1 MAKTKINLAISSLI
15 LATLACNAAL
25 PASEPTATL
34 VVIVEPTFP
43 LSQPDLPET
52 DADVPRVSIEET
64 LVAITA
70 GAALIVDVR
79 NPGDYAQGHI
89 EGAINI
95 PLSDIETDPAGLG
108 LDKDQWI
115 ITYCT

>member
-1 MAKTKINLAISSLI
+1 MSKIKVSLALSSLI
-15 LATLACNAAL
+15 LATLACNTVL
-25 PASEPTATL
+25 PSSEPTATM
-34 VVIVEPTFP
+34 VAIVEPTFP

-52 DADVPRVSIEET
+52 DADVPRVSIEKT

-70 GAALIVDVR
+70 GAAVIVDVR
-79 NPGDYAQGHI
+79 NSGDYAQGHI
-89 EGAINI
+89 EGAISI
-95 PLSDIETDPAGLG
+95 PLSDIETNPAGLG